1 MSKNELFRRDYDI
14 ESEMLLDFVQQAL
27 AGMATVTSW
36 RLADSGDRIEF
47 RTSFTLTS
55 WGDKMVAAVE
65 SRAGD
70 RSVVIVKGEPRVGIL
85 SNPWGEE
92 VHAATIEG
100 HLDAALTPLIEAAQ
114 TNPIV
119 LLQADHRRV
128 EALFARIASTE
139 DDKRAELVKQVVK
152 ALRTHMEL
160 EETLVYP
167 LVQREVD
174 KELAEEAE
182 VEHQLARDGLAR
194 LEELSPDEPGFDGAL
209 AMVVAG
215 IEHHVLEEETE
226 AFPGL
231 AANLSVERLAELAR
245 ELTSARAGLVDAEDP
260 ANRSTAR
267 KAAARPARPK
277 RETPADG
284 TPRSRRARRKI
295 DPDQMTKADL
305 VAQAKKAGVGGYSH
319 MTKSEL
325 ARALTQA

>member
-1 MSKNELFRRDYDI
+1 
-14 ESEMLLDFVQQAL
+14 MLLDFVQQAL
-27 AGMATVTSW
+27 AGMATVTSS

-65 SRAGD
+65 PRAGD
-70 RSVVIVKGEPRVGIL
+70 RSAVVVRGEPRVGIL
-85 SNPWGEE
+85 STPWGEE
-92 VHAATIEG
+92 LHAATIEG
-100 HLDAALTPLIEAAQ
+100 QLDAALTPLIEVAR

-128 EALFARIASTE
+128 EALFARIATTE
-139 DDKRAELVKQVVK
+139 GAKRAELVKQVLK

-167 LVQREVD
+167 LIQREVD
-174 KELAEEAE
+174 KDMAEEAE
-182 VEHQLARDGLAR
+182 VEHQLARDGLDQ

-231 AANLSVERLAELAR
+231 ATNLSAERLAELAR
-245 ELTSARAGLVDAEDP
+245 QLTSARAELLDP
-260 ANRSTAR
+260 ETPERSVPRTRRRRHAPPAPSGR
-267 KAAARPARPK
+267 RRRNARPAIAVPGRRSIPTRRP
-277 RETPADG
+277 RPTWWIWPRRPVSAATP
-284 TPRSRRARRKI
+284 T
-295 DPDQMTKADL
+295 
-305 VAQAKKAGVGGYSH
+305 
-319 MTKSEL
+319 
-325 ARALTQA
+325 